1 MKAAIA
7 KISGAGRA
15 WMLGGTIFLLLAG
28 GCNMAKWANQQRS
41 VTLAQPGMTASKLA
55 STIGKPTYI
64 LYSDGVNAGWE
75 EWVYPTGS
83 VFLQRLVVKKILE
96 RPEGVAAPKAR
107 HDEVMDIMANTPEAK
122 TMQEVDQILEQEK
135 VGADK

>member
-1 MKAAIA
+1 MKPTMTKAN
-7 KISGAGRA
+7 AGRA
-15 WMLGGTIFLLLAG
+15 WRLGGALLLLLAG
-28 GCNMAKWANQQRS
+28 GCNAAQWANQQRN
-41 VTLAQPGMTASKLA
+41 VTLAKPGMTASKVA

-96 RPEGVAAPKAR
+96 RPAGMAAPKAR
-107 HDEVMDIMANTPEAK
+107 HDAAMDVIANTPEAK
-122 TMQEVDQILEQEK
+122 TMQDVDQILEQEK
-135 VGADK
+135 VGAHK